1 MKWLLGIFLGLVSL
15 SCLGLDL
22 EEQNRYGL
30 TKPTHLEVV
39 DHYSFSAIDLNDI
52 SSRRSRTAS
61 SFQIRN
67 KADRTS
73 ERITLSNSLFF
84 SCRIWQSYIPV
95 VNDQSLRLLIGKS
108 IQVNAP

>member
-22 EEQNRYGL
+22 QIQNRYGVIV
-30 TKPTHLEVV
+30 PTHLEVV
-39 DHYSFSAIDLNDI
+39 DEHSTSLSDLNDI
-52 SSRRSRTAS
+52 GSRRTRTVS

-73 ERITLSNSLFF
+73 DRITLPNSLFF
-84 SCRIWQSYIPV
+84 SCRIWQSYSPV
-95 VNDQSLRLLIGKS
+95 VGDQSLRLLIGKS